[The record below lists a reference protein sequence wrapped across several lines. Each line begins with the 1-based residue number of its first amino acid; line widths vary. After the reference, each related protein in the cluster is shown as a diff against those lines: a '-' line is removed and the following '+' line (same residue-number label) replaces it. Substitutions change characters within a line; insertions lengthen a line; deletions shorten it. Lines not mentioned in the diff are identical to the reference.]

1 MLQVLRRLIIPDQ
14 VIILENRPPG
24 DAMSVTTDTGETL
37 LIKRE
42 TENGI
47 VHSLICFY
55 IYIQKCITCTN
66 KGQCIFSSPEHK
78 VLRVSYCDR
87 PFFRRPSCV
96 MRRP

>member
-47 VHSLICFY
+47 VDSLIGFHMY
-55 IYIQKCITCTN
+55 YMIVQMKKNMIRNIQ
-66 KGQCIFSSPEHK
+66 
-78 VLRVSYCDR
+78 
-87 PFFRRPSCV
+87 
-96 MRRP
+96 